1 MSGRPQWSYVQAR
14 LQARH
19 GERLQEFDW
28 RAIEAARSFDQYIE
42 RARASPLRRFAEH
55 MNPRLSSHVAERTL
69 RDTWRAYVAEVAN
82 WVPSAWRQAV
92 IWTSYLPELP
102 IIDAVLKGE
111 VPKWVQQD
119 PPLAALIQVNVK
131 RSAALPKSPPDAL
144 VLSGTAEKTLV
155 ARWHS
160 HWCALW
166 PHLHMADRRALLKL
180 TMTISAHVE
189 QLDRADPRDTSAPYR
204 HALALKLVRL
214 FRKHG
219 GSPAAVFCH
228 LALVALDLERLR
240 GGLIQRRLFA
250 PGNAKEA
257 A

>member
-1 MSGRPQWSYVQAR
+1 MSGSPQWSYVQAR

-19 GERLQEFDW
+19 GERLQESDW

-111 VPKWVQQD
+111 APKWVQQD
-119 PPLAALIQVNVK
+119 PPLAELIQVDVK
-131 RSAALPKSPPDAL
+131 RSAAPPKSPRDAL
-144 VLSGTAEKTLV
+144 VVFDAAEKTLI
-155 ARWHS
+155 ARWFS

-166 PHLHMADRRALLKL
+166 PHLHMANRRALLEL
-180 TMTISAHVE
+180 TVTISAHVE
-189 QLDRADPRDTSAPYR
+189 QLDRADPPDTSAPYR

-219 GSPAAVFCH
+219 GSPVAVFCH

-240 GGLIQRRLFA
+240 GGLIRRRLFA